1 MSANDKMNDII
12 FEQVSLNEDNVL
24 PDASFL
30 DDLNAD
36 SLGIVELI
44 MAAGTGQK
52 DVIHQLRLTASTYR
66 RF

>member
-1 MSANDKMNDII
+1 MSANDKMNNII
-12 FEQVSLNEDNVL
+12 FEQVSFNEDKVL

-30 DDLNAD
+30 DDLSAD

>member
-1 MSANDKMNDII
+1 MSANDKMNDIF

-24 PDASFL
+24 PNTSFL